1 MERDWLAARL
11 EAGASMQAIAAEVG
25 RDPSTVAYWVNKH
38 GLVSPHAARRRARG
52 ALDRDVLAELV
63 ERGASVREIARE
75 LDRSPATVR
84 HWLRRYGLKT
94 QPARYAPRGAPAQA
108 RVLRECER
116 HGWVAFARQGGS
128 FRCPRCVGEAVSARR
143 RAVKQILVR
152 EAGGRCAQCGYDR
165 CAAALHF
172 HHLEPSHKAF
182 SLGGGGAVRA
192 LSRLRSEARKCVL
205 LCANCHAEI
214 EAGLVVAPVP
224 ADHPV

>member
-1 MERDWLAARL
+1 
-11 EAGASMQAIAAEVG
+11 MQAIAAEVG

-52 ALDRDVLAELV
+52 AIERTGLAALV

-75 LDRSPATVR
+75 VDRSPATVR

-94 QPARYAPRGAPAQA
+94 QPARYAPRGAHAGA
-108 RVLRECER
+108 RVLRECAR
-116 HGWVAFARQGGS
+116 HGWVEFSRQRGS
-128 FRCPRCVGEAVSARR
+128 FRCPRCAAEAVSERR
-143 RAVKQILVR
+143 RAVKRILVE
-152 EAGGRCAQCGYDR
+152 EAGGRCARCGYDR

-172 HHLEPSHKAF
+172 HHLQPARKAF
-182 SLGGGGAVRA
+182 SLGGGGTVRA

-214 EAGLVVAPVP
+214 EAGVGFAPVP